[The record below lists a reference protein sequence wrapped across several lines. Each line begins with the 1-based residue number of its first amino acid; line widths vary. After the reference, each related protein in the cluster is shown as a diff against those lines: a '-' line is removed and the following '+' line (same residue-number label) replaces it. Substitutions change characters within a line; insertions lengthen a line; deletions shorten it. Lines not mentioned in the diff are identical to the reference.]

1 MQPVGGRSLSWD
13 GHLVL
18 VHDSE
23 SQRRAGVSAWVRRG
37 LDLGAKIVYIEPR
50 DVATERSLVRV
61 LQDDGVDADEVLE
74 RGQLEVFRAGDD
86 RFYRETWFTKV
97 LEDALAEGYPTV
109 RWSAEADTAW
119 SVMSPEVHAS
129 VEAMTD
135 LMCRSQPVSVLCQY
149 SSRLG
154 EATLQTVCA
163 LHADGLRGA
172 LVQTTPLPDG
182 CAVAGE
188 VDRSDAR
195 MLHLALAAASAEP
208 REDDSAFVVDLGALD
223 FLDVAGARALV
234 TGTETHR
241 ARGGTVCLRSAQ
253 PNVAHLL
260 RLLGVDRLDGFSLE
274 GSS

>member
-37 LDLGAKIVYIEPR
+37 LDLGAKILYIEPR
-50 DVATERSLVRV
+50 DVTAERSLVRV
-61 LQDDGVDADEVLE
+61 LKDDGVDADEVLG
-74 RGQLEVFRAGDD
+74 RGQLQVFRAEDD
-86 RFYRETWFTKV
+86 RVYRETWFMKV
-97 LEDALAEGYPTV
+97 LEQALAEGYPTV

-119 SVMSPEVHAS
+119 SVMSPEVHAAI
-129 VEAMTD
+129 EAMTD
-135 LMCRSQPVSVLCQY
+135 DMCRSQPVSVLCQY
-149 SSRLG
+149 PSRLG

-163 LHADGLRGA
+163 LHGDGLRGA
-172 LVQTTPLPDG
+172 MVQTTPIPGG

-195 MLHLALAAASAEP
+195 MLHLALAAASANP
-208 REDDSAFVVDLGALD
+208 RHGDAAFVVDLGALD

-234 TGTETHR
+234 TGTEEHR
-241 ARGGTVCLRSAQ
+241 VRGGTVSLRAAQ

-260 RLLGVDRLDGFSLE
+260 RLLGVDRLAGFGLE
-274 GSS
+274 GPS